1 LDVFVRSQK
10 KSDENFA
17 KNHSHKGTAENPI
30 NPNCSKHF
38 EHGTA
43 FKQRGVKRG
52 MRALLQSK
60 SKDVIVNLLCELA
73 AEYDLREDI
82 FYHLENS
89 IEED

>member
-1 LDVFVRSQK
+1 
-10 KSDENFA
+10 
-17 KNHSHKGTAENPI
+17 
-30 NPNCSKHF
+30 
-38 EHGTA
+38 
-43 FKQRGVKRG
+43 